1 MDSSVCPK
9 HIQTSLTLYAAGS
22 SDCSL
27 GGLCFHRAQ
36 MMVHAV
42 LGDFRE
48 DQAVAVLSTGRG
60 FHMFLFL

>member
-1 MDSSVCPK
+1 
-9 HIQTSLTLYAAGS
+9 
-22 SDCSL
+22 
-27 GGLCFHRAQ
+27 